1 MTKDVVLFHI
11 VLSYSFYDE
20 KQNQNAKSS
29 PQQQSLFELYFTD
42 QWIFEMTGQTVIRD
56 VNNQINDPY
65 FRSRSNVMSRNITR

>member
-20 KQNQNAKSS
+20 KQNQNAKKS

-42 QWIFEMTGQTVIRD
+42 QWIFEMTGQTVIRGLSQQ
-56 VNNQINDPY
+56 V
-65 FRSRSNVMSRNITR
+65 